1 MRNTLKKW
9 LSAPTLVALVFA
21 VSNPVEAGYGSG
33 GGSSGYGAG
42 YGSSGGYYGGSS
54 GSGSSGSGS
63 AGGGSSGAGSSG
75 GGSSG
80 GGSSGGHVGPLR
92 RLGARIHDHVHA
104 KIAHRAAYGSSGGSS
119 GGAYTANYGSSGG
132 SHGGYMTRHAGSSGS
147 GSSGGGSSGGAY
159 YGSTYSG
166 GGSTGSYA
174 PAYGGGST
182 GSYGGSAGSSVHYG
196 NYESYSPEMPMIDHG
211 YSSGS
216 MGMPEN
222 SSIQLGQSSSTQT
235 SGPYTANKLAS
246 SQSIQPNEVHLTVN
260 LPESAKVYVN
270 GNPTTT
276 TGSKRHF
283 VSRDLKPKDAYRF
296 EVKAVMTKPDGTD
309 LVQTRTVVVESGN
322 GEELNFELLKSDDP
336 IETILTLNVP
346 EKAKVVL
353 AKNSTKSEGSSRIF
367 RTKQLGEGESW
378 DDYKI
383 EVTHDGVT
391 KEKTIRLM
399 AGDKLELTFNFESTD
414 SANKVAMK

>member
-1 MRNTLKKW
+1 MRNNLKKW
-9 LSAPTLVALVFA
+9 LSAPTLVALIFA

-33 GGSSGYGAG
+33 GGSSGYVAG

-54 GSGSSGSGS
+54 G
-63 AGGGSSGAGSSG
+63 GGST
-75 GGSSG
+75 G

-92 RLGARIHDHVHA
+92 KLGSRIHDHVHA
-104 KIAHRAAYGSSGGSS
+104 KVARRAAYGSSGGSS
-119 GGAYTANYGSSGG
+119 GGAYMANYGSSGG
-132 SHGGYMTRHAGSSGS
+132 SHGGYVNRYAGSSGG

-166 GGSTGSYA
+166 GGSIGGGSNGGYA

-182 GSYGGSAGSSVHYG
+182 GSYGGSTGSSMQYG
-196 NYESYSPEMPMIDHG
+196 NYESYTPEMPMIDHG
-211 YSSGS
+211 FSSGS
-216 MGMPEN
+216 MRVPEN

-235 SGPYTANKLAS
+235 SSPYTANKLAA

-276 TGSKRHF
+276 IGSKRHF

-353 AKNSTKSEGSSRIF
+353 AKNSTKSEGASRIF
-367 RTKQLGEGESW
+367 RTKQLREGESW

-391 KEKTIRLM
+391 KEKTIRLL
-399 AGDKLELTFNFESTD
+399 AGDKLELTFNFESAD
-414 SANKVAMK
+414 SVNKVAMK